1 MTPALFSHRKHWA
14 ARLGTAPFLPMTRA
28 EMTALG
34 WDACDIILVTGDA
47 YIDHPS
53 FGMALI
59 GRLLEAQGYRVGII
73 SQPDWLSVDAFRG
86 LGQPTLYFGVTAGNM
101 DSMVNRYTSD
111 RKVRSDDAYT
121 PNAAPNKRPDR
132 AVTVYAQRCREAYP
146 GTPVIIG
153 SIEASLRRIAHYD
166 YWSDTVRRSV
176 LPDSK
181 ADLLIFG
188 NAERALLEV
197 THRLSRGEN
206 IADIRDVRGTAF
218 MVNRDWKPEAN
229 WIEVMSTELDIP
241 GAIDAHVD
249 PYAMTPSTLPSPASG
264 GGVGGEG
271 KAPAKARPLPA
282 DLLAHAR
289 ELRSQQTDAEQFMWG
304 ILRAKRFLDY
314 KFRRQHPVAPYIL
327 DFYCDELKLAIE
339 LDGGQHADQQPY
351 DEARTQALKAQGIH
365 VLRFWNND
373 VLSQTEPV
381 LEGIYQAILALEA
394 PSPLAPPPA
403 SPLSP
408 TLSRLREREQMPSP
422 DQLMGEGNI
431 QPLRF
436 VPKAERLAARQAE
449 RERTVIRLPDY
460 DQVKNNPSFY
470 AHASRVFHLE
480 SNPGNARAMR
490 QAHGVRDV
498 WLNPPPIPLSTPDMD
513 AVYDMPYARAPH
525 PSYGDAKIPAWE
537 MIRFSINIMRGCF
550 GGCTFCSITEH
561 EGRIIQSRSED
572 SVIREIEAIR
582 DKTPGFTGIISDL
595 GGPTANMYRM
605 ACKSKKIETACRRPS
620 CVFPDVCDNLNTDH
634 TPLIH
639 MYRRA
644 RAVPGVKKILISSGL
659 RYDLAV
665 RSPEYVKELVQ
676 HHVGGYLKIAPEHTE
691 PGPLSKMMKPG
702 MGAYDRFKNMFEAAS
717 KAVGKKQYLIPYFIA
732 AHPGTTDEDMMN
744 LALWLKK
751 NDFRLD
757 QVQTFLPTPMALA
770 TTMYH
775 TEKNPLKKVLG
786 GKGESV
792 PVVRQARTRRL
803 HKAFL
808 RYHDADNWPLL
819 REALK
824 EMGREDLIGNSK
836 KHLIPLY
843 QPAGTGRQPEGTR
856 APRAEGARGKP
867 GQGKPGQPR
876 PGQDRS
882 AQPKPG
888 TGKSAPAKAGS
899 GKPAT
904 GKPTPSTRGRPPRKG
919 TPTSS
924 GLKPGEDRMPQV
936 PKHPLSQ
943 RRGGGKSR

>member
-1 MTPALFSHRKHWA
+1 MTHALFSHRKHWA
-14 ARLGTAPFLPMTRA
+14 ARFGTAPFLPMSRA
-28 EMTALG
+28 EMAALG
-34 WDACDIILVTGDA
+34 WDACDVILVTGDA

-53 FGMALI
+53 FGMALV

-73 SQPDWLSVDAFRG
+73 SQPDWHSADAFRA

-111 RKVRSDDAYT
+111 RKIRSDDAYT
-121 PNAAPNKRPDR
+121 ANAEPNKRPDR

-188 NAERALLEV
+188 NAERALLDV
-197 THRLSRGEN
+197 THRLAKGEK
-206 IADIRDVRGTAF
+206 IGDIRDLRGTGF
-218 MVNRDWKPEAN
+218 MVAHDWKPAEN
-229 WIEVMSTELDIP
+229 WIEVLSTELDTP
-241 GAIDAHVD
+241 GAVDAHVD
-249 PYAMTPSTLPSPASG
+249 PYAMTPTGATAQTP
-264 GGVGGEG
+264 EG
-271 KAPAKARPLPA
+271 TAPVR
-282 DLLAHAR
+282 
-289 ELRSQQTDAEQFMWG
+289 
-304 ILRAKRFLDY
+304 I
-314 KFRRQHPVAPYIL
+314 
-327 DFYCDELKLAIE
+327 
-339 LDGGQHADQQPY
+339 
-351 DEARTQALKAQGIH
+351 
-365 VLRFWNND
+365 
-373 VLSQTEPV
+373 
-381 LEGIYQAILALEA
+381 
-394 PSPLAPPPA
+394 
-403 SPLSP
+403 
-408 TLSRLREREQMPSP
+408 
-422 DQLMGEGNI
+422 
-431 QPLRF
+431 
-436 VPKAERLAARQAE
+436 VPKAERLAAKQELRA
-449 RERTVIRLPDY
+449 RTVVRLPDY
-460 DQVKNNPSFY
+460 DQVKNNPVLY

-480 SNPGNARAMR
+480 SNPGNARALR
-490 QAHGVRDV
+490 QAHGERDV
-498 WLNPPPIPLSTPDMD
+498 WLNPPPIPLSTAEMD
-513 AVYDMPYARAPH
+513 AVYDLPYARAPH
-525 PSYGDAKIPAWE
+525 PSYGDARIPAWE

-582 DKTPGFTGIISDL
+582 DKTPGFTGVISDL

-605 ACKSKKIETACRRPS
+605 ACKSKKIEHACRKLS
-620 CVFPDVCDNLNTDH
+620 CVFPDICDNLNTDH

-644 RAVPGVKKILISSGL
+644 RQIRGIKKIQISSGL

-691 PGPLSKMMKPG
+691 AGPLSKMMKPG
-702 MGAYDRFKNMFEAAS
+702 MGAYDRFKEMFEAAS

-732 AHPGTTDEDMMN
+732 AHPGTTDEDMLN

-751 NDFRLD
+751 HDFRLD

-770 TTMYH
+770 TAMYH

-786 GKGESV
+786 GKAEAV
-792 PVVRQARTRRL
+792 PVVRQGRTRRL

-808 RYHDADNWPLL
+808 RYHDPDNWPLL

-824 EMGREDLIGNSK
+824 DMGREDLIGNSK
-836 KHLIPLY
+836 KHLIPSY
-843 QPAGTGRQPEGTR
+843 QPAGTGKQPEGTR
-856 APRAEGARGKP
+856 SPRAKPTSGKS
-867 GQGKPGQPR
+867 G
-876 PGQDRS
+876 S
-882 AQPKPG
+882 PKPHAAKP
-888 TGKSAPAKAGS
+888 TPAKAGTDKSGATKPTS
-899 GKPAT
+899 GKPA
-904 GKPTPSTRGRPPRKG
+904 PASRGRP
-919 TPTSS
+919 
-924 GLKPGEDRMPQV
+924 PQV